1 MTKEHCELYGV
12 SAGKQKRFCADGCSP
27 LCEEQFMKKFVDKQ
41 FHVMCYSPSFKDEFI
56 STNIQTLENIFEYVE
71 RFFSAPISK
80 VVVVETGKTIENP
93 NMKVPAGMQLDF
105 GF

>member
-1 MTKEHCELYGV
+1 MANPFFGSSGY
-12 SAGKQKRFCADGCSP
+12 
-27 LCEEQFMKKFVDKQ
+27 
-41 FHVMCYSPSFKDEFI
+41 HVMCYSRSFKSGFI
-56 STNIQTLENIFEYVE
+56 GTNVKTLENIFEYVE
-71 RFFSAPISK
+71 KFFSAPINK